1 MWKTEDGRRKWNERN
16 WHEWRRVFDFTSS
29 FIVKNMHGASMLCY
43 AMYGLCANGMG
54 NGKWNGKWVR
64 MDWFVG
70 GLFRV
75 RVEIDFLFFFFSL
88 TSLFVPF
95 CLFAD

>member
-1 MWKTEDGRRKWNERN
+1 MKGTGWNGGGYLILLP
-16 WHEWRRVFDFTSS
+16 SS
-29 FIVKNMHGASMLCY
+29 PRTCMALQCY
-43 AMYGLCANGMG
+43 AMLRMGYVQMEWGMG
-54 NGKWNGKWVR
+54 NGKWVR

-75 RVEIDFLFFFFSL
+75 RVEIDFLFFFSL